1 MLWGQLSDK
10 ADVFSF
16 GVLLLEIVT
25 GKRNR
30 DPSMPED
37 QVYLP
42 NRVCFL
48 NLLNL
53 LQSVYI
59 AITLKCSILSCSI
72 EIHQQ

>member
-1 MLWGQLSDK
+1 MLWGQLSEK

-16 GVLLLEIVT
+16 GVLLLEIVS

-42 NRVCFL
+42 NRVRFL
-48 NLLNL
+48 KVTTKLVIGYKKLT
-53 LQSVYI
+53 LQNI
-59 AITLKCSILSCSI
+59 
-72 EIHQQ
+72 

>member
-16 GVLLLEIVT
+16 GVLLLEIVS

-30 DPSMPED
+30 DPSLPED

-48 NLLNL
+48 SLLNL
-53 LQSVYI
+53 SFATKCLYYNY
-59 AITLKCSILSCSI
+59 LKMEHTILFY
-72 EIHQQ
+72 

>member
-16 GVLLLEIVT
+16 GVLLLEIVS

-42 NRVCFL
+42 NRVRFL

-53 LQSVYI
+53 SFATNCLYHNYP
-59 AITLKCSILSCSI
+59 KM
-72 EIHQQ
+72 

>member
-16 GVLLLEIVT
+16 GVLLLEIVS

-53 LQSVYI
+53 SF
-59 AITLKCSILSCSI
+59 AT
-72 EIHQQ
+72 